1 MSNNQ
6 RLIPLLKQLNSQ
18 DVYDKTVLPHD
29 NLFYDIK
36 SFIHPAGE
44 KGLKGGK
51 RSKTNKRKSIRN
63 KRGKTHSKR
72 K

>member
-36 SFIHPAGE
+36 S
-44 KGLKGGK
+44 
-51 RSKTNKRKSIRN
+51 
-63 KRGKTHSKR
+63 
-72 K
+72 